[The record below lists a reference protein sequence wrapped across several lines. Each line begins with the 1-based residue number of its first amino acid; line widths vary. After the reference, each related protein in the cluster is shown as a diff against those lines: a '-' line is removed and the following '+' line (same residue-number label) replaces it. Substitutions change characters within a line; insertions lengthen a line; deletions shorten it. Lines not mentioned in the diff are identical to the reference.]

1 MLFTCTCADLEKQ
14 ILKGGGG
21 IFICWAGGIFD
32 NLTMLNLSKLNFPGP
47 ASSIYTPISKS
58 TENAHKFTNIN
69 GSCVI
74 LINIL
79 RRQRLEKGLS
89 TTLLCI
95 L

>member
-1 MLFTCTCADLEKQ
+1 MG
-14 ILKGGGG
+14 GGGG

-32 NLTMLNLSKLNFPGP
+32 NLTMLNLSNLNFPDP

-58 TENAHKFTNIN
+58 TKDAHKFTNIN

-79 RRQRLEKGLS
+79 RRQRLVKGFS